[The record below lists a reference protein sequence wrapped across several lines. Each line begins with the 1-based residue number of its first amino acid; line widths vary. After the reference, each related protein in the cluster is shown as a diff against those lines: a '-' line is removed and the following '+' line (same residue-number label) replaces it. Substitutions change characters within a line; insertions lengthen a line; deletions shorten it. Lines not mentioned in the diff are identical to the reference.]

1 MFILFCLTYPQA
13 QSRMDTIL
21 GKGSELVIRQW
32 CFQLSQGNVTEVW
45 KKKSS
50 KQKSSVIHFMNA
62 IYHFCGGWESQGA
75 DGNEKIKQIMIVL
88 QLP

>member
-13 QSRMDTIL
+13 QSRMNTIL
-21 GKGSELVIRQW
+21 DKESELVIRQW

-45 KKKSS
+45 KNSS

-62 IYHFCGGWESQGA
+62 IHHFCKGMMVKGKDE
-75 DGNEKIKQIMIVL
+75 NEKNQTNCGSVAS
-88 QLP
+88 P

>member
-21 GKGSELVIRQW
+21 GKESELVIRQW

-45 KKKSS
+45 KKNSS

-62 IYHFCGGWESQGA
+62 IHHFWRGVVVVKGM
-75 DGNEKIKQIMIVL
+75 DGNEKNK
-88 QLP
+88 PW